1 LRHCF
6 IGSNAFV
13 HQALDL
19 FHDDFSTT
27 PCCALLTSRP
37 PSGVVVSL
45 KDFDGRAAV
54 DAFFVFAPDGLDSAS
69 VAEDVRGGTVDAGAF
84 LDCARGWGR
93 VE

>member
-1 LRHCF
+1 
-6 IGSNAFV
+6 
-13 HQALDL
+13 
-19 FHDDFSTT
+19 
-27 PCCALLTSRP
+27 
-37 PSGVVVSL
+37 VVVSL